1 MRKEIIKYVSYTVV
15 LLTFVI
21 MMFGQLVGLLGQAIN
36 NYKYDVQEVRDL
48 GDQLED
54 ERLTNYATL
63 LKNDDMIY
71 EVDFSKMN
79 HAALGAN
86 KNNKYVTFYRMRE
99 DAFEYLTCGLPYF
112 IDFGSAK
119 SIKDVDPEAF
129 KTSRGL
135 IGDAG
140 YVLPATLSVL
150 GGLVDNGVYGWKY
163 IDKYEDP
170 VLGGYYYYT
179 KPVAPGD
186 IPKDIISK
194 YCSISSRNEEG
205 SFYFPGMSPTYE
217 QAVTYMESTDVYE
230 DGDYLEVWKN
240 LKK

>member
-1 MRKEIIKYVSYTVV
+1 MRKKMVTMCAVALAGV
-15 LLTFVI
+15 LALGGVAFA
-21 MMFGQLVGLLGQAIN
+21 GKKLVN
-36 NYKYDVQEVRDL
+36 HKYDVQEIREL
-48 GDQLED
+48 GGQLED
-54 ERLTNYATL
+54 ERLTNYVTQ
-63 LKNDDMIY
+63 LKNDDMIF

-79 HAALGAN
+79 HAALEAN
-86 KNNKYVTFYRMRE
+86 KDDKYVTFYRIRE
-99 DAFEYLTCGLPYF
+99 DALEYLTSGYPYF
-112 IDFGSAK
+112 IDFGTAK
-119 SIKDVDPEAF
+119 SIKSIDPDAF

-135 IGDAG
+135 ICDAG
-140 YVLPATLSVL
+140 YVAPATLSVL

-163 IDKYEDP
+163 IDKYENS
-170 VLGGYYYYT
+170 VLGGYYYYM

-217 QAVTYMESTDVYE
+217 QAVTYVESTDVYE